1 MVTTATSAV
10 VFVRMDPN
18 LRQDAEEILN
28 ELGISP
34 STAVQLLYKQIIIQ
48 QGLPFSITFNT
59 STPLNIG
66 KMDAEQLNIVLAEGL
81 NSLNKEKYTQ
91 NDVNEQLSSIIKTEN
106 MTPNLNILYSKASVE
121 DLKDIYAHIAFTLRA
136 HQTAKDVLQR
146 IFNEIIKLGVFP
158 NTQATEVTTKNNKSI
173 RKLIVKNYV
182 VDCSNGI
189 AQLSLDK
196 YAILYQADNNDS
208 VAILRVCYEGR
219 ENVENLA

>member
-1 MVTTATSAV
+1 M
-10 VFVRMDPN
+10 RMDPN

-34 STAVQLLYKQIIIQ
+34 STAVQLLYKQRIIH
-48 QGLPFSITFNT
+48 QGLPFPITLNT

-66 KMDAEQLNIVLAEGL
+66 KMDVEQLNIVLAEGL
-81 NSLNKEKYTQ
+81 NSLTKEKHTQ
-91 NDVNEQLSSIIKTEN
+91 NEVNKQLSSIIKTEN
-106 MTPNLNILYSKASVE
+106 MSKEASIVYSRASVE

-146 IFNEIIKLGVFP
+146 IFNEIIKLGLFP
-158 NTQATEVTTKNNKSI
+158 NTQSTEVTTKNNKSI

-182 VDCSNGI
+182 VDCSNGM

-196 YAILYQADNNDS
+196 YAILYQADTNGS
-208 VAILRVCYEGR
+208 IAILRVCYEGR
-219 ENVENLA
+219 ENVEDLA